1 MEFIN
6 NPKLV
11 LAIKLLLSLVF
22 SFVLVWSLK
31 FFTPQRKN
39 SFDNFFLF
47 VVLGSL
53 LGFLSAVVYNLF
65 PLLLI
70 VVFLTYGGFLFLF
83 LNKDYLGFLLS
94 LLSFLLGILTA
105 QGFTF
110 LSALT
115 VVVVGY
121 LIASYQSWKKFLE
134 NLNRQDLFLVL
145 QFLVIAFVIYPLLP
159 NKEIIFDL
167 NPKDVWKFVIV
178 VSSVGFVAYFLLRFS
193 YKENQTLKR
202 SILLTALLGG
212 TVSSTAVTLAFSR
225 LSKEFEHL
233 SKVFF
238 LGITLAWAIMAVR
251 VVFLASFVEPKL
263 FMPLSEVMLPFILLT
278 LGLGLVF
285 YRQLKEIENPLPN
298 KGVKLKNPLGFV
310 ESLEFALIYSLI
322 KVGAYLA
329 KEKFGNGAIY
339 LLAFSSGIVDVDPL
353 TLSLSK
359 MVSEGLLNINT
370 AVVGIVIA
378 VVSNNFFKALYA
390 YIFGSSEIKRLVSLL
405 VILNLA
411 YAGIV
416 YWFLK

>member
-1 MEFIN
+1 MEFIT

-11 LAIKLLLSLVF
+11 LAFKFFLSLVF
-22 SFVLVWSLK
+22 SFILVWSLK
-31 FFTPQRKN
+31 LSPLEGKN
-39 SFDNFFLF
+39 SFNYLSLFLVF
-47 VVLGSL
+47 GSL
-53 LGFLSAVVYNLF
+53 LGFLSTVVYNLF
-65 PLLLI
+65 PLLLLVI
-70 VVFLTYGGFLFLF
+70 FFLFGVFALIF
-83 LNKDYLGFLLS
+83 LQRDFLGFLLS
-94 LLSFLLGILTA
+94 LLSFLLGVLAA
-105 QGFTF
+105 QGYIFICT
-110 LSALT
+110 LT
-115 VVVVGY
+115 VVGVGY
-121 LIASYQSWKKFLE
+121 LIASYQNWQKFLKT
-134 NLNRQDLFLVL
+134 LNRQDLLLVF
-145 QFLVIAFVIYPLLP
+145 QFLVISLVVYPLLP
-159 NKEIIFDL
+159 NKEIIFGL
-167 NPKDVWKFVIV
+167 NPKDVWKFVIL
-178 VSSVGFVAYFLLRFS
+178 VSSVGFIAYFLLRFS

-225 LSKEFEHL
+225 LSKEFENL

-263 FMPLSEVMLPFILLT
+263 FLPLLEVMLPFTLLT

-285 YRQLKEIENPLPN
+285 YRQLKEKENPLPN
-298 KGVKLKNPLGFV
+298 KGVKLKNPLGFI
-310 ESLEFALIYSLI
+310 ESLEFAAIYSLI
-322 KVGAYLA
+322 TVGAYLA

-359 MVSEGLLNINT
+359 MVSEGLLNLNT

-405 VILNLA
+405 VILNVA

>member
-1 MEFIN
+1 
-6 NPKLV
+6 
-11 LAIKLLLSLVF
+11 
-22 SFVLVWSLK
+22 
-31 FFTPQRKN
+31 
-39 SFDNFFLF
+39 
-47 VVLGSL
+47 
-53 LGFLSAVVYNLF
+53 
-65 PLLLI
+65 
-70 VVFLTYGGFLFLF
+70 
-83 LNKDYLGFLLS
+83 
-94 LLSFLLGILTA
+94 
-105 QGFTF
+105 
-110 LSALT
+110 
-115 VVVVGY
+115 
-121 LIASYQSWKKFLE
+121 
-134 NLNRQDLFLVL
+134 
-145 QFLVIAFVIYPLLP
+145 
-159 NKEIIFDL
+159 
-167 NPKDVWKFVIV
+167 
-178 VSSVGFVAYFLLRFS
+178 
-193 YKENQTLKR
+193 
-202 SILLTALLGG
+202 
-212 TVSSTAVTLAFSR
+212 
-225 LSKEFEHL
+225 
-233 SKVFF
+233 
-238 LGITLAWAIMAVR
+238 
-251 VVFLASFVEPKL
+251 
-263 FMPLSEVMLPFILLT
+263 
-278 LGLGLVF
+278 LVF